1 MKQAWDKIEL
11 LPAIEQRL
19 TDQAIQILVN
29 GCLKG
34 IEIEEITRRCE
45 TTNLQEEHVDQ
56 VLNVMAEREPEP
68 E

>member
-1 MKQAWDKIEL
+1 M
-11 LPAIEQRL
+11 
-19 TDQAIQILVN
+19 N